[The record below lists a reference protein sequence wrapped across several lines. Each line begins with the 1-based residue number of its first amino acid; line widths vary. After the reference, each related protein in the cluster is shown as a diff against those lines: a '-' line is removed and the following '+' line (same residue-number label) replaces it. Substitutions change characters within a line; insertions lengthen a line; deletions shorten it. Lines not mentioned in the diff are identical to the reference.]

1 MKLFE
6 NFKLP
11 DVEALKNTVEAI
23 KDNLTPAEKAKESSK
38 DKSKEAVKEEVPAG
52 CIKCPS
58 CGNILEKK
66 ALGRLK
72 ICPKCAKLF
81 RLNSKDRVKT
91 IADENSFVE
100 FDINMEAKDPLNF
113 PDYKTKIKS
122 VQVLRM
128 LSVPVSVQ

>member
-1 MKLFE
+1 M
-6 NFKLP
+6 P
-11 DVEALKNTVEAI
+11 
-23 KDNLTPAEKAKESSK
+23 
-38 DKSKEAVKEEVPAG
+38 
-52 CIKCPS
+52 
-58 CGNILEKK
+58 ILWQYLRKK

-113 PDYKTKIKS
+113 LITR
-122 VQVLRM
+122 QR
-128 LSVPVSVQ
+128 LSLYRKDRS